1 MRQDFTLVDAALVPW
16 FTRMAV
22 LEHYRSFHLP
32 PELTRAR
39 TPSSPHPALPP
50 TQKLESLMRTVGG
63 LSRWHSS
70 AQGCADCGACMG
82 QLAGWAQRASQ
93 RASVLDSEVAPP
105 GSQDYRAALLQ
116 HYSRYADAS
125 ANSTSARDFK

>member
-1 MRQDFTLVDAALVPW
+1 MGNAAGLHAGRCSAGALVYQDDC
-16 FTRMAV
+16 AG
-22 LEHYRSFHLP
+22 
-32 PELTRAR
+32 
-39 TPSSPHPALPP
+39 ALPLLSP
-50 TQKLESLMRTVGG
+50 AIRAEAGAHPVHRTLRCLSPESLMHTVGD

-70 AQGCADCGACMG
+70 VQGCADSGACMG